1 MIMLLDWGEVST
13 VAHKTKS
20 AKVAGK
26 GAAKA
31 RGKAQADVEDRV
43 PEPLDEEVPP
53 PDAPVFPVGD
63 LLRVQTG
70 EVQLDALDPRAT
82 PGFDG
87 DKADAKEVL
96 PALGA
101 RLADLQERL
110 FANGRKGDQRRVL
123 LVLQG
128 MDTSGKGGT
137 VRHVVGSGDPAGL
150 SIKTFRAPTREERAH
165 DFLWRIRQALPGP
178 GMIGVFDRSH
188 YEDVL
193 IARVKE
199 LVERRVWSRRY
210 ATINRF
216 EERLVASGCDVIKVM
231 LHLSPEEQQERL
243 LARLDDPTKYWK
255 YNPGDVPERALWPQ
269 YQEAYEAALEKC
281 STVDAPWYVVPADR
295 KWYRNW
301 AVSQLL
307 VERLEAM
314 DLNWPAP
321 DYDVE
326 IERARVLASDPT
338 G

>member
-1 MIMLLDWGEVST
+1 VST
-13 VAHKTKS
+13 VAKQVRRIKPGKRSTGTKRTL
-20 AKVAGK
+20 
-26 GAAKA
+26 AAV
-31 RGKAQADVEDRV
+31 DDRV
-43 PEPLDEEVPP
+43 PDPVEEDVPA
-53 PDAPVFPVGD
+53 PDAPTAPVAD
-63 LLRVQTG
+63 LLRVRSGT
-70 EVQLDALDPRAT
+70 VQLDNDDPRAT

-87 DKADAKEVL
+87 DKAEAKKAL
-96 PALGA
+96 PVLGA

-110 FANGRKGDQRRVL
+110 FANGRLGDQRRVL

-137 VRHVVGSGDPAGL
+137 VRHVVGSADPGGL
-150 SIKTFRAPTREERAH
+150 LIKTFRAPSAEERSH

-193 IARVKE
+193 IARVKD
-199 LVERRVWSRRY
+199 LVERRVWARRY

-216 EERLVASGCDVIKVM
+216 EERLVDSGCVLVKVM
-231 LHLSPEEQQERL
+231 LHISPEEQRARL

-255 YNPGDVPERALWPQ
+255 YNPGDIAERALWPR

-281 STVDAPWYVVPADR
+281 STAAAPWYVVPADR

-301 AVSQLL
+301 AVTQLL

-314 DLNWPAP
+314 DLQWPAP
-321 DYDVE
+321 EYDVDV
-326 IERARVLASDPT
+326 ERARVLASDPT
-338 G
+338 